1 MRKIIFENS
10 AIEDLLYWTKEG
22 LKLVRKIFQLL
33 DNTMKTPF
41 EGIGQP
47 EHLKYRAD
55 IWSRRINQEH
65 RLVYKVTD
73 DSIIILSCRFH
84 YDD

>member
-1 MRKIIFENS
+1 MRRIIFESN
-10 AIEDLLYWTKEG
+10 AIEDVLYWSKED
-22 LKLVRKIFQLL
+22 LKLIKKIFQLL
-33 DNTMKTPF
+33 DNTLKTPF

-55 IWSRRINQEH
+55 VWSRRINQEH

-73 DSIIILSCRFH
+73 DAIIVLACRFH